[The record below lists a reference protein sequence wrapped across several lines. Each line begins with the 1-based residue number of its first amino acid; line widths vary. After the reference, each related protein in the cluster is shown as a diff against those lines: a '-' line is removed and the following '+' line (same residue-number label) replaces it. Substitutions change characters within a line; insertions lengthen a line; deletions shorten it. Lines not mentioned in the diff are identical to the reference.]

1 MVTKRQVEKMRK
13 AIEEGKPQDVAAACG
28 GMSERT
34 ARKYLQDSRW
44 PDEMKTRR
52 EHRTRRDPF
61 ESVWE
66 EARGLLEKESGLE
79 AKTVFEELARR
90 HPGKFGEGQ
99 LRTLQRRVKGW
110 RATEGPQREVMF
122 AQEHRPGE
130 LGAYDF
136 TCMNDLMVTI
146 RGVHFKHDMFHFVLT
161 YSNWEWAR
169 TCRGETFENVS
180 AGLQGAVWELKGVPR
195 RVRSDN
201 LTAAVQTIG
210 REKKLQARYA
220 GLLRHYG
227 MEGTAI
233 NARKANENG
242 DVESSHSQFK
252 NAVEQA
258 LLLRGSRDFGSAA
271 EYEEF
276 TREVVGR
283 KNAGREAK
291 VQEERAVLRA
301 LPARKIEACRV
312 AWARVGAGSTVSVD
326 RNVYSVDSRLVGEK
340 VETRAYAERID
351 VWHGQK
357 KVEEMPRLLGRGGH
371 RIEYRHIIGWL
382 VRKPGAFAAY
392 RYRDD
397 LFPGLCFKTAH
408 DRLREEQPLRATKEY
423 LGILQC
429 AALEGEART
438 RAVLE
443 AMLAADETPRAVEV
457 KARVTAGGA
466 PPELAMGRV
475 APVNL
480 AAYDTL
486 LEGIAAQEVGHGRT
500 A

>member
-66 EARGLLEKESGLE
+66 EARELLEKESGLE

-180 AGLQGAVWELKGVPR
+180 AGLQGAVWDLGGVPWK
-195 RVRSDN
+195 VRSDN

-276 TREVVGR
+276 KREVVGR